1 MQSTTDQERAVLS
14 RVHAA
19 LLPIIEMSPTPVSLA
34 MITTFIAVAT
44 KEGRTVKDV
53 AGITGL
59 TQSATSRLLMDLS
72 RRNKFGGTGLG
83 LIEQRVDDFDPRYMR
98 NYLSEKGRAL
108 VRTMV
113 GDRLVRVAPSGM
125 L

>member
-1 MQSTTDQERAVLS
+1 MQSTTTDQERAALS
-14 RVHAA
+14 RVHSA
-19 LLPIIEMSPTPVSLA
+19 LLPIIAVSPTPVSLS
-34 MITTFIAVAT
+34 MIMSFITVAT

-83 LIEQRVDDFDPRYMR
+83 LIEQRVDDHDPRYMR
-98 NYLSEKGRAL
+98 NYLSETGRAL
-108 VRTMV
+108 VRKMV
-113 GDRLVRVAPSGM
+113 GGRPVRAAA
-125 L
+125 